1 LICNKRN
8 IAILIFALSQEE
20 EIKRKPFLNNNSLQ
34 SDLTSQTITIVKKT
48 GLDYFVYSEQQQL
61 GTSFGERFSNAIND
75 IYKKGYDSVITIG
88 NDTPN
93 LSKTHLLKAVETVQ
107 KGQSI
112 IGPSFDGG
120 FYLLGIHKE
129 AFHQKEF
136 AEFSW
141 NTSEVRKELYTYLE
155 SYNKSFFQLDYL
167 YDLDHFSDITS
178 IYKTLPFLLKK
189 LRSILQKI
197 LQTEEKT
204 TSIKQVL
211 LSHISSK
218 IYYNKGSPR
227 FIR

>member
-1 LICNKRN
+1 MICNKRN